1 MRVNLPQCEQYN
13 RVRLTITKPQGSNS
27 RVLGEPHKVANIE
40 LPEGVEERE
49 VEVVGQFMDNGSRV
63 VGDVMLLRSPTPPPF
78 KVPDTPDAEPEPEL
92 EPEPKSW
99 DDLSPEKQAEALV
112 HDQLNPPEV
121 TDEEAHEEAREED
134 VPSVV
139 EGTPEPVS
147 DVVEDAPEPAVEP
160 VQEVKK
166 SRRRRSK

>member
-1 MRVNLPQCEQYN
+1 MQVNLPQCEQYN
-13 RVRLTITKPQGSNS
+13 RVRLTVNTPQDSKQM
-27 RVLGEPHKVANIE
+27 VFGEPHKVANIK

-63 VGDVMLLRSPTPPPF
+63 VGEEMLLKSPTPPQF
-78 KVPDTPDAEPEPEL
+78 KVPATLDAEPEL
-92 EPEPKSW
+92 ASEPEPKSW

-112 HDQLNPPEV
+112 HDQNQPEV
-121 TDEEAHEEAREED
+121 NDEEAHEEAREED
-134 VPSVV
+134 VHELV
-139 EGTPEPVS
+139 EGTPEPVQ
-147 DVVEDAPEPAVEP
+147 DVVEDAPEPAVEQ